1 MKNIENE
8 DVVEQTGK
16 KLFTFKEPR
25 SKFEIRRKILE
36 LREKKALRIMQQEEE
51 MKLVDVE
58 QLKENATLS
67 TASSNQI
74 KSRRYVP
81 LDDSFDDS
89 KVVKNYNANGKRMK
103 TESNESS
110 DIFEDGERYNQ
121 LKITS
126 SLNGLATSDFPQREE
141 SSPKGLFSSCPDR
154 KDTEREVS
162 EILNEDSEVVKHH
175 MV

>member
-110 DIFEDGERYNQ
+110 DIFEEGERYNQ

-126 SLNGLATSDFPQREE
+126 SLNWLATSDFPQREE